1 MNELNSMVEER
12 LAERDQ
18 QISSTA
24 EKVKQLC
31 EVINKKDI
39 EISKLKVAEKNT
51 TNELQGIFLLI
62 KCFKKQIFQKSIFGK
77 QFCCKYVY

>member
-39 EISKLKVAEKNT
+39 EISKLKLAEKNT
-51 TNELQGIFLLI
+51 SNELQGILVFI
-62 KCFKKQIFQKSIFGK
+62 
-77 QFCCKYVY
+77 

>member
-1 MNELNSMVEER
+1 MVEER

-39 EISKLKVAEKNT
+39 EISKLKLAEKNT
-51 TNELQGIFLLI
+51 SNELQGILFFI
-62 KCFKKQIFQKSIFGK
+62 
-77 QFCCKYVY
+77 